1 MQRVIVVVLTIA
13 GLSVT
18 GVPRVAAESNPA
30 PGGSTEAAQGTD
42 DGRYSF
48 YRAGEGFLRLDTRN
62 GQVAQCGW
70 SGPGWSCKLVPDE
83 RAALESEIGRLQ
95 RDNAELKRS
104 LLSRGIELPPGMV
117 AQAPAA
123 GPVPPADVSDPSAK
137 APAEPKMPSDAEL
150 DRAVAFMKHVWR
162 RLVDMMSDLQRDMEK
177 KS

>member
-1 MQRVIVVVLTIA
+1 MRVIALVLTIA
-13 GLSVT
+13 GLAV
-18 GVPRVAAESNPA
+18 GEVPRAAAESNPA
-30 PGGSTEAAQGTD
+30 ASGSAEATPPSD
-42 DGRYSF
+42 DGHYSF

-70 SGPGWSCKLVPDE
+70 SAPGWSCKLVPEE
-83 RAALESEIGRLQ
+83 RAALESEIARLQ

-104 LLSRGIELPPGMV
+104 LLSRGIDLPPGMV

-123 GPVPPADVSDPSAK
+123 GPVPPADVPDPSTK
-137 APAEPKMPSDAEL
+137 APAGPKMPSDAEL

-162 RLVDMMSDLQRDMEK
+162 RLVDMMNDLQRDMEK